1 MEARKLLLWITSQ
14 SWKHNWVGNR
24 IDTFSGIKGTVLK
37 IILFIKPWQKA
48 VKAGGVDRLTDT
60 SKYTGSHKE
69 RFDESGKG
77 KGIEGRVD
85 RDDKAAEGYVGGYK
99 GKDTYDKTH

>member
-1 MEARKLLLWITSQ
+1 MGFMVNLSLVIEEVWLERSE
-14 SWKHNWVGNR
+14 
-24 IDTFSGIKGTVLK
+24 TVL
-37 IILFIKPWQKA
+37 FFRQKQS
-48 VKAGGVDRLTDT
+48 KTGGVDRMTDT

-77 KGIEGRVD
+77 KGLEGRKD
-85 RDDKAAEGYVGGYK
+85 YDANASEGYVGGYK